1 MRLIEHHTFDM
12 ERALYGEEQLY
23 LKNCTFDGPMDGE
36 SALKEC
42 HDVKIQSCFF
52 NLRYPFWHNH
62 NLKIRDTELTSFCRA
77 ALWYS
82 DHMEIVGCKLHGI
95 KALRECHDV
104 VLANCDI
111 LSAEFGWSVQNL
123 EMHHCTV
130 ASEYFMLRAESLHFS
145 EVQLKGKYAFQ
156 YTQNVIIENSILD
169 TKDAFWHSQNVTIK
183 NSVLKGEYLAWY
195 SEGLTLIN
203 CKIIGTQPFCYCKKL
218 TLDHCEMY
226 NTDLCFEKSEVNA
239 TIITPVVSIKNPLSG
254 TIYVPSIGEV
264 ILNDTYAK
272 GNIVVSC
279 GQKAEISA

>member
-1 MRLIEHHTFDM
+1 M
-12 ERALYGEEQLY
+12 
-23 LKNCTFDGPMDGE
+23 
-36 SALKEC
+36 
-42 HDVKIQSCFF
+42 
-52 NLRYPFWHNH
+52 
-62 NLKIRDTELTSFCRA
+62 
-77 ALWYS
+77 
-82 DHMEIVGCKLHGI
+82 
-95 KALRECHDV
+95 
-104 VLANCDI
+104 
-111 LSAEFGWSVQNL
+111 
-123 EMHHCTV
+123 
-130 ASEYFMLRAESLHFS
+130 HFS

-272 GNIVVSC
+272 GNIVVS
-279 GQKAEISA
+279 